1 MQSFRAHDY
10 AALGV
15 SQLVTLSSSLHFR
28 AEGYLFAPYRKIE
41 EQENF
46 LASYGDVFPRP
57 SYLLSGSLVYH
68 SIVGP
73 LSLSL
78 NYYDKK
84 DKNLYLIFNF
94 GFILFNQK
102 GLD

>member
-1 MQSFRAHDY
+1 VYRAHDY
-10 AALGV
+10 AALGMK
-15 SQLVTLSSSLHFR
+15 QLFMLGRSLHFR
-28 AEGYLFAPYRKIE
+28 AESYLFAPYRRIE
-41 EQENF
+41 ERDNY
-46 LASYGDVFPRP
+46 LAGYGKAFPMP
-57 SYLLSGSLVYH
+57 TYLLSGTLVYH
-68 SIVGP
+68 SLVGP

-78 NYYDKK
+78 NYYDKE